1 MNTVQELLKM
11 DPQSAIDIMRDDVLQ
26 GRRPLLGS
34 NTKTEKAKGLGIRAA
49 SLSLAPASESIP
61 YGGRNMC
68 PKASEGC
75 AAACLIYAGCN
86 GLPYN
91 SLLRIAKT
99 LVFLFNRDA
108 FTALLNAELERHI
121 RNSLKAGMVPAL
133 RSQTLHDRP
142 SYGRKIAQRFP
153 DLRVYDYTAL
163 VDYAMCQT
171 DSSHQTPRLAKH
183 FPDNFHL
190 TVSRK
195 EDNHADCI
203 RALRA
208 GVNVAVVFD
217 GPLPAT
223 FEGHPVIDGDEHDA
237 RFLDPKGVVVG
248 LKLKGTKAA
257 KQAARDSGFAVKTE
271 GNADPIPLHMWA

>member
-11 DPQSAIDIMRDDVLQ
+11 DPQSAIDIMKRDVLQ

-34 NTKTEKAKGLGIRAA
+34 NTKTEKAKGLGIRTA

-121 RNSLKAGMVPAL
+121 RNSLKAGMVPAF
-133 RSQTLHDRP
+133 RSQTLHDHP

-153 DLRVYDYTAL
+153 DLRVYDYTAI
-163 VDYAMCQT
+163 
-171 DSSHQTPRLAKH
+171 SSFAVGQMNGGTM
-183 FPDNFHL
+183 PDNFHL

-195 EDNHADCI
+195 EDNHLDWI
-203 RALRA
+203 TALRA

-223 FEGHPVIDGDEHDA
+223 FAGYPVIDGDEHDA

-271 GNADPIPLHMWA
+271 GDTDPIPLSMWA

>member
-11 DPQSAIDIMRDDVLQ
+11 DPQDAIDIMRGDVLQ

-34 NTKTEKAKGLGIRAA
+34 NTKTEKAKGLGIRTA

-121 RNSLKAGMVPAL
+121 RNSIKAGMVPAL

-153 DLRVYDYTAL
+153 ELRVYDYTAIASFAIGHSL
-163 VDYAMCQT
+163 EETM
-171 DSSHQTPRLAKH
+171 
-183 FPDNFHL
+183 PDNFHL